1 MNQYTISV
9 YVYKTKHGFLL
20 GTMVQNQYI
29 KQASTHMWGIINVYT
44 INSEAA
50 EHINKRQKQLLNKKY
65 FRYSWTFSFVGFDY
79 NIDFMRVI
87 VVLSCVQLL

>member
-1 MNQYTISV
+1 
-9 YVYKTKHGFLL
+9 LL

-50 EHINKRQKQLLNKKY
+50 EHINKRQKQLLNKN
-65 FRYSWTFSFVGFDY
+65 SLDIAEHLALLDLITTS
-79 NIDFMRVI
+79 I
-87 VVLSCVQLL
+87 SCES